1 MKHRSPLVTLAGLVV
16 AFAVMFA
23 GNYAGAS
30 RQAAAPGAAA
40 TSEDPSAAPS
50 PSAASPSGSPTADQ
64 TSTPSASETAAPS
77 ASQTAARRAFPN
89 EVVYAGR
96 TSDGSAAVAV
106 AVLGDR
112 AAAYFCDGRNV
123 ESWLRGTVSGVTI
136 TLTGK
141 NGASLTARLNN
152 DTVQGGV
159 VIHGETSVFALKPA
173 KKPAGLYRAK
183 GTKATIGW
191 IVLPDGQQVGIQTS
205 DGASAPAPPLD
216 PEQPTVR
223 VDGETL
229 DAEPLA
235 GDETF

>member
-1 MKHRSPLVTLAGLVV
+1 MKHRSPLLTLAGLVV
-16 AFAVMFA
+16 AFAVMFGA
-23 GNYAGAS
+23 NYAGAS
-30 RQAAAPGAAA
+30 REGAAADVPGASASPVPSASAATAADPPSEPPTDPPTASEVATPAPGATA
-40 TSEDPSAAPS
+40 TAV
-50 PSAASPSGSPTADQ
+50 
-64 TSTPSASETAAPS
+64 
-77 ASQTAARRAFPN
+77 RRAFP
-89 EVVYAGR
+89 ERVVYAGR
-96 TSDGSAAVAV
+96 TSDGSVAVAV

-112 AAAYFCDGRNV
+112 AAAYVCDGRNV
-123 ESWLRGTVSGVTI
+123 ESWLRGTVSGATI

-159 VIHGETSVFALKPA
+159 VAHGETSVFALRPA

-183 GTKATIGW
+183 GTKTTIGW

-205 DGASAPAPPLD
+205 DGASAPAPRLD
-216 PEQPTVR
+216 PEQPTVT